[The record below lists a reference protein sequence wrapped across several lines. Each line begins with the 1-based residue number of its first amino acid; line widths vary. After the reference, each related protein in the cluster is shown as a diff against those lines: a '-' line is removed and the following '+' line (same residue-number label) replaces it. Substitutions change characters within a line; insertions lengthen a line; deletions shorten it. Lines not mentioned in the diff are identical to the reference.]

1 MEKENEK
8 KVSETKVNETKV
20 ETKEE
25 VKKEIKKDNQNNKV
39 LIVLAVILSILVLGL
54 GGFIVYDKVLSDKPI
69 DNKDNN
75 NGNNNN
81 DNKTDNDDKQD
92 DNTKNDNKTD
102 DKNTGGTTNTDCPT
116 GNQYKYNVSKRKQT
130 QVIQTRYFQVIVDT
144 AGDAYVSV
152 VGYPNFD
159 DDKNNLIKFEKTF
172 KEYAPEGTWY
182 FDPGEPDTISAYK
195 LNVGKILSVSYVDVG
210 NGGTGGYIFIK
221 ENGTLSFFLDN
232 SIFGSGNIEVKNI
245 EGIKNV
251 VSIQQAT
258 ASAPVYAVTIDGE
271 EIDLWDYLFK

>member
-1 MEKENEK
+1 MGKENEE

-25 VKKEIKKDNQNNKV
+25 VKKENKKDNQNNKA
-39 LIVLAVILSILVLGL
+39 LIVLAIILSILVLGL
-54 GGFIVYDKVLSDKPI
+54 SGFIVYDKVLSNNDKTI
-69 DNKDNN
+69 DNK
-75 NGNNNN
+75 NNN

-92 DNTKNDNKTD
+92 DNTKD
-102 DKNTGGTTNTDCPT
+102 DKNTGGTTNKDCPT

-210 NGGTGGYIFIK
+210 NGGAGGYIFIK
-221 ENGTLSFFLDN
+221 ENGTLSFFLDYT
-232 SIFGSGNIEVKNI
+232 IFGTGNIEVKNI

-258 ASAPVYAVTIDGE
+258 ASAPLYAVTIDGE
-271 EIDLWDYLFK
+271 EIDLSDYLIG

>member
-1 MEKENEK
+1 MEKKN
-8 KVSETKVNETKV
+8 TG
-20 ETKEE
+20 
-25 VKKEIKKDNQNNKV
+25 
-39 LIVLAVILSILVLGL
+39 LIVFIVILLLLVLGL
-54 GGFIVYDKVLSDKPI
+54 GGFIVYDKVLSDKTT
-69 DNKDNN
+69 DNKNN
-75 NGNNNN
+75 NG
-81 DNKTDNDDKQD
+81 TS
-92 DNTKNDNKTD
+92 NTN
-102 DKNTGGTTNTDCPT
+102 CPT
-116 GNQYKYNVSKRKQT
+116 ENQYKYDVSKRKQT
-130 QVIQTRYFQVIVDT
+130 QVIKTQYLQVIVDT

-152 VGYPNFD
+152 IAYPKYSGN
-159 DDKNNLIKFEKTF
+159 DKNNLIKFEKTF

-232 SIFGSGNIEVKNI
+232 SIFGTGNIEVKNI